1 MKADKKDILW
11 EANYRYDFD
20 RDLFINREARK
31 AFSLEFVSDKTE
43 QELRQRIEERTARNG
58 WTFYFNSPPS
68 SGAMRELERA
78 LG

>member
-1 MKADKKDILW
+1 MKTDKKDILW
-11 EANYRYDFD
+11 KANYRYDFD

-43 QELRQRIEERTARNG
+43 QELQQRIEERTASNG
-58 WTFYFNSPPS
+58 WTFYFNSAPS